1 MTAATLKS
9 FAGERVDQSL
19 LAQLDV
25 EVREV
30 EEELVR
36 QTASSVRLVEHV
48 GRHILRAGGK
58 RIRPAF
64 VALGAQATGSAYDLN
79 RARRLGAVME
89 MIHMATLVHDDV
101 IDDSPTRRGRPSA
114 HRLFGNAET
123 ILSGDVLLAKAMG
136 LLARDDDH
144 ILVRVVADSVI
155 EMAEGEVRE
164 LELRG
169 ILDLPEEDHL
179 QVLALK
185 TASFIRACCE
195 CGAIIAGASTEV
207 RHALRAY
214 GEHIG
219 LAFQMI
225 DDVLDYR
232 GKHLETGKVQAMDFR
247 DGQATLPLIRLAAK
261 VSEAERQVLRTKFGA
276 IVTDDEVRMIAG
288 WMDSRGAYASVE
300 ASAAGEVRKALDAL
314 APLPDTKGKAM
325 LDAVARFVIERK
337 S

>member
-1 MTAATLKS
+1 MTATSFKS
-9 FAGERVDQSL
+9 IAGGRIDSSL
-19 LAQLDV
+19 LEQLDCEVSAV
-25 EVREV
+25 EQ
-30 EEELVR
+30 ELVR
-36 QTASSVRLVEHV
+36 QTASSVPLVEHV

-64 VALGAQATGSAYDLN
+64 VALGAQATGNPYDVN

-101 IDDSPTRRGRPSA
+101 IDDSPTRRGQPAA

-144 ILVRVVADSVI
+144 VLVRVVADSVI

-164 LELRG
+164 LEVRG
-169 ILDLPEEDHL
+169 IFDLSEADHL
-179 QVLALK
+179 HVLSLK

-195 CGAIIAGASTEV
+195 CGGILAGATEEE
-207 RHALRAY
+207 REALRAY

-232 GKHLETGKVQAMDFR
+232 GKHIETGKVQAMDFR

-261 VSEAERQVLRTKFGA
+261 VSEEERQVLRTKFGS
-276 IVTDDEVRMIAG
+276 IVSDDEIRMIAE
-288 WMDSRGAYASVE
+288 WMDSRGAYASIE
-300 ASAAGEVRKALDAL
+300 ASAAAEVRKALEAL
-314 APLPDTKGKAM
+314 KALPETKGKAM